1 MMAASRASWEKE
13 LRLFLSLVL
22 SREINKTCSIYSR
35 LHVFPHILRLT
46 VVDQPCCAW
55 DIWGILLN
63 FHCHILRFVYF
74 FYFWKWAKI
83 LNLFLIG
90 FFFFHIKHIGTY
102 QRCFSPPSKKKNY
115 ACHLEKFRFNLLQ
128 LKSDFCFV
136 FKKKMQKLWGEVI
149 KMLYLELHP
158 DNHFY
163 VQRYT
168 QRPILNQDQPT
179 LMYCWVSWKI

>member
-1 MMAASRASWEKE
+1 MVTCPVHEWQKSTEWDGKCLWAWQGMIHCVHSGRKVDFISKSMPKLRCALGDLKPHAEVMMAASRASWEKE

-74 FYFWKWAKI
+74 YFFFWKWAKI

-90 FFFFHIKHIGTY
+90 FFFFT
-102 QRCFSPPSKKKNY
+102 
-115 ACHLEKFRFNLLQ
+115 
-128 LKSDFCFV
+128 
-136 FKKKMQKLWGEVI
+136 
-149 KMLYLELHP
+149 
-158 DNHFY
+158 
-163 VQRYT
+163 
-168 QRPILNQDQPT
+168 
-179 LMYCWVSWKI
+179 